1 MRKRHGKTAL
11 LLTAA
16 FTAGAAVAPASNL
29 IARSLTPGSDLGL
42 ASAEDTDRPETYRL
56 LALFGDAFELVRSE
70 YVDPISDRRLIE
82 NAVNGMLAGLDP
94 HSTYLNPAESREL
107 EAEDKGRFSGI
118 GMDVAIEDGMVRVIS
133 PIDDSPAFRAGIKAG
148 DIIIALNG
156 TAIRRMSAE
165 HVMDRMRRPPN
176 TKLTLTIKR
185 AGVDR
190 PLVFSMR
197 REIIHIRV
205 VKQRLEPGNIGYVR
219 IAEFTEPVEAALK
232 QAVRSLRR
240 QAGGKLKALVVDLR
254 DNPGGL
260 LDQAVAV
267 ARDFIPRGEILSM
280 RARHGDDS
288 EWVPAKGTDILG
300 GAPMVVLI
308 NSGSASASE
317 VVAGALQDHRR
328 AVLVGA
334 RSFGKGSVQS
344 TIPLRSGVMLL
355 TTARY
360 HTPSGRSIQ
369 GRGIAPD
376 VRVDDGPD
384 DDVAHFDPE
393 REAELNHVIDD
404 TGGTSDGDAARE
416 DLLPIVQSI
425 PGRPPKDFPA
435 FDPTKPDTD
444 FQLQQALVI
453 ARAMATP
460 QKPVATTDR
469 NRHPPATR

>member
-1 MRKRHGKTAL
+1 MLSIRGRTAL

-16 FTAGAAVAPASNL
+16 FLAGTAIVPASNL
-29 IARSLTPGSDLGL
+29 ITRCLAHTLGSTTE
-42 ASAEDTDRPETYRL
+42 SAQDTDRTETYRL

-70 YVDPISDRRLIE
+70 YVDPISDRQLIE
-82 NAVNGMLAGLDP
+82 NAMNGMLTSLDP
-94 HSTYLNPAESREL
+94 HSAYLNAAESREL

-118 GMDVAIEDGMVRVIS
+118 GMDVAIEDGTVRVIS
-133 PIDDSPAFRAGIKAG
+133 PIEDSPAFRAGIKAG

-156 TAIRRMSAE
+156 RTIPRISAE
-165 HVMDRMRRPPN
+165 HVMDRMRGRPN
-176 TKLTLTIKR
+176 TKITLTIKR

-197 REIIHIRV
+197 REIIRIRV

-232 QAVRSLRR
+232 RAVRSLRR
-240 QAGGKLKALVVDLR
+240 QAGGTLKALIVDLR

-267 ARDFIPRGEILSM
+267 ARDFIPHGEILSI
-280 RARHGDDS
+280 RARHSDDS
-288 EWVPAKGTDILG
+288 EWVPAKGADILG

-328 AVLVGA
+328 AVLVGV

-344 TIPLRSGVMLL
+344 TIPLRSGIMLL

-369 GRGIAPD
+369 GRGITPD
-376 VRVDDGPD
+376 VFVADSPD
-384 DDVAHFDPE
+384 DEVAHFDPE
-393 REAELNHVIDD
+393 YEAELNHVIDD
-404 TGGTSDGDAARE
+404 TGGTPDGDEPRT
-416 DLLPIVQSI
+416 DLLPILQSI

-435 FDPTKPDTD
+435 FDPAKLETD

-453 ARAMATP
+453 ARAMATS
-460 QKPVATTDR
+460 QPVATTGR
-469 NRHPPATR
+469 NRHPSAAR